1 MLRALAE
8 SARVSNLPTVWT
20 NALVGFAAVGIAARS
35 EGAAVPSWT
44 LVLSLASVTL
54 LYAGGMLLNDAVDA
68 RWDAEHG
75 KDRPIPA
82 GRLTRRVVSVVSAI
96 TLGLGSGLPI
106 VLSGFDATVSIAAG
120 ALLAAIVLY
129 DTLHKRS
136 AWTALFMAACRG
148 LVYLLA
154 AAIAFAAVD
163 NAVERAGT
171 SATLGS
177 VGPPALALFAY
188 TVLLTLAARREDI
201 AGARL
206 GAVWAWLLPAPYL
219 VVAIAYRPDRLL
231 WTMFV
236 GAAFFAWTIRSSGR
250 ARAGRIPEA
259 VSGWLAGICLAD
271 ALLLMMM
278 NRLELAPIAVVGWVV
293 TVAAQ
298 RRIAGT

>member
-20 NALVGFAAVGIAARS
+20 NALVGFAAVDVAARS
-35 EGAAVPSWT
+35 EGAEVPRWTVALALAAVT
-44 LVLSLASVTL
+44 M

-82 GRLTRRVVSVVSAI
+82 GRLTRLVAFVASAVLLA
-96 TLGLGSGLPI
+96 LGAALPI
-106 VLSGFDATVSIAAG
+106 VLTGFDATATIAAG
-120 ALLAAIVLY
+120 ALVGSIVLY
-129 DTLHKRS
+129 DLLHKRT
-136 AWTALFMAACRG
+136 AWAALLMAACRG

-154 AAIAFAAVD
+154 AAISFAGADDVL
-163 NAVERAGT
+163 ERAGT
-171 SATLGS
+171 SATLEAA
-177 VGPPALALFAY
+177 GPPALALFAY

-201 AGARL
+201 AGARV

-219 VVAIAYRPDRLL
+219 VAALADRPDRLI
-231 WTMFV
+231 WTMV
-236 GAAFFAWTIRSSGR
+236 VAAAFFAWTIRS
-250 ARAGRIPEA
+250 ARLARSGRIPEG
-259 VSGWLAGICLAD
+259 VSGWIAGICLAD
-271 ALLLMMM
+271 ALLLMLM
-278 NRLELAPIAVVGWVV
+278 NRLDLAPIAVAGWLV